1 MARVCPLFSGS
12 SGNSLFIGSAREGVL
27 VDVGVSAK
35 RIEVALCARG
45 IAPESIRAVCIT
57 HEHRD
62 HIAGLRVLTKRFGW
76 PVCGTVGTL
85 EAIAAEGQV
94 WPGTPLV
101 PLSGRVSAG
110 SLTVTPFATSHDSRE
125 SCGYVVE
132 LPDEQRVAVATDTGV
147 VTPDMYAALLGC
159 DYVYIESNHDPDM
172 LWNGPYPY
180 YLKQRVA
187 SDRGHLPNTAC
198 AGLLPELVRRGT
210 TRFTLAHLSQENNTP
225 RLALDTATAALAQAG
240 MVAGVDYVLTAAAP
254 EAQEDVTVF

>member
-1 MARVCPLFSGS
+1 MEFAALASGS
-12 SGNSLFIGSAREGVL
+12 SGNCWLVSADGTSILIDAGISLRRITAALKGLGLEMCDIDAVL
-27 VDVGVSAK
+27 V
-35 RIEVALCARG
+35 
-45 IAPESIRAVCIT
+45 T

-85 EAIAAEGQV
+85 EAIVAEGQV

-110 SLTVTPFATSHDSRE
+110 GLTVTPFATSHDSRE

-147 VTPDMYAALLGC
+147 VTPDMYAALQGC
-159 DYVYIESNHDPDM
+159 DYVYIESNHDLSM

-225 RLALDTATAALAQAG
+225 RMALDTATAALAQAG

-254 EAQEDVTVF
+254 EAREDVTVF